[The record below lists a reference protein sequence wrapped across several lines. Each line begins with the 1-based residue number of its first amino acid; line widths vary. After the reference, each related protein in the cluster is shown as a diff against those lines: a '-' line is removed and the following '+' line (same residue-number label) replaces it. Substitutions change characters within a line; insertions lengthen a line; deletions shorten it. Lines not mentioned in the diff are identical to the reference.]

1 MHSKEHIV
9 IVGGRR
15 MKLQIVEYNQ
25 GKRIGCS
32 QDTVWFIQEK
42 EHTGDKWKMVYWD
55 NDYKMPGE
63 SECYFSCCAYYTLAL
78 AENAFNKIIEY
89 KTKYEPKVIKEVEI
103 DI

>member
-1 MHSKEHIV
+1 
-9 IVGGRR
+9 

-32 QDTVWFIQEK
+32 QNTVLFIQAK
-42 EHTGDKWKMVYWD
+42 EHPGDKWKMMYWD

-63 SECYFSCCAYYTLAL
+63 SECYLSCCAYYTLAL

-89 KTKYEPKVIKEVEI
+89 NTKYQPKVIKEAVI
-103 DI
+103 DE